1 MLCDRAFVSIPTT
14 GALHIMSEIIKTKFL
29 KGISD
34 ISDSYSGVILDQ
46 WGVLH
51 DGNKA
56 YDGVIECLKQLKERK
71 KHVLILSN
79 SGKRADEN
87 KQRLKEVGI
96 GPTLYNEIITS
107 GEMTWQGLSDQSEGI
122 FQGLGQKCYIIS
134 RGGDRSIVDN
144 LDIEIV
150 DDPKDADF
158 LIISG
163 TDAPHKT
170 LEDYEPA
177 LKAAVRKGLTALCAN
192 PDSKG
197 VMGTQNIMGPGTLA
211 RRYQDFGGVVH
222 YIGKP
227 HQPIFKHCLK
237 ILQDKGIYPGETVM
251 IGDSMSHDIL
261 GGHLVN
267 IDTCL
272 VRTGLHAANFAA
284 VSSLSDLEKA
294 LNNLST
300 QYNNVR
306 PTYMTS
312 RLHWGDALPDRK
324 HKKRAISKTVEF

>member
-1 MLCDRAFVSIPTT
+1 MNDMV
-14 GALHIMSEIIKTKFL
+14 KTKFC

-34 ISDSYSGVILDQ
+34 ISDSYSGFILDQ

-56 YDGVIECLKQLKERK
+56 YDGVVDCLKELKARN

-79 SGKRADEN
+79 SGKRSAEN
-87 KQRLKEVGI
+87 KERLKKLGI

-107 GEMTWQGLSDQSEGI
+107 GEMTWQGLNTQTEGI
-122 FQGLGQKCYIIS
+122 FQNLGKKCYLIS
-134 RGGDRSIVDN
+134 RGGDKSIIDG
-144 LDIEIV
+144 LDIEVV
-150 DDPKDADF
+150 DTPQDADF
-158 LIISG
+158 MIISG
-163 TDAPHKT
+163 SDAPQKT

-177 LKAAVRKGLTALCAN
+177 LKAAVRKGLVALCAN

-197 VMGTQNIMGPGTLA
+197 VMGTQNIMGPGTIT
-211 RRYQDFGGVVH
+211 RRYQDFGGVAH

-237 ILQDKGIYPGETVM
+237 ILQDKGIYPGQTVM

-261 GGHLVN
+261 GGRLVD

-272 VRTGLHAANFAA
+272 VRTGLHAANFLGVNVLA
-284 VSSLSDLEKA
+284 DLDKA
-294 LNNLST
+294 LNNLAS
-300 QYNNVR
+300 QYNNVH
-306 PTYMTS
+306 PTYMVS
-312 RLHWGDALPDRK
+312 RLKWGDPLPDRK
-324 HKKRAISKTVEF
+324 HKKRAIEF